1 MDWLINVLLRDG
13 FFVCAS
19 VLTKSVAEM
28 AFRLFYILDVALVA
42 LYHINEVGSRARD
55 VMSYAS
61 LIIGREKRVR
71 RGSLSSG
78 KDASCTYFCD
88 NGKLQKPGGGVGLP
102 AVFRPDQYVTKDFAT
117 VVRYTRRRRK
127 WF

>member
-19 VLTKSVAEM
+19 VLTKSAAEQT
-28 AFRLFYILDVALVA
+28 FRLSYILNVGLVA
-42 LYHINEVGSRARD
+42 LYHINKVGRRASY

-71 RGSLSSG
+71 RGSLSNG
-78 KDASCTYFCD
+78 KEASCTYF
-88 NGKLQKPGGGVGLP
+88 L
-102 AVFRPDQYVTKDFAT
+102 
-117 VVRYTRRRRK
+117 
-127 WF
+127 